1 MKKAF
6 LFFLLIPF
14 FSYAQVVTQ
23 GICTRSAGDVFTL
36 NGISQNP
43 YAGRFFCTA
52 PVNLNNNFDLRFNA
66 YLGNIFNN
74 GMAFLFIPGTQP
86 TATNPPVVI
95 STDNIHNFGT
105 GSITSDFV
113 IEFDIRGSFC
123 AAGQNTNYEPTTDI
137 NHISYW
143 RNNSSCTFGNYYSPY
158 SALGTVNYY
167 AYEPYRIRWTKSTNT
182 LETYYNNVL
191 IKSNVVDLVGLLGTT
206 VYWGFSAGCY
216 CVTGGPVITDMTL
229 NGTKVLPLSLTDFDA
244 EAKDNAVQ
252 LQWRT
257 GYEQNTSHFILERSG
272 DGIQFSPLQRIA
284 ATGNSTLPL
293 NYKAIDQEPLSGT
306 VFYRLKMLD
315 TDGRFSYSKILAVKM
330 NALAKKAIIFP
341 NPVSSELHVQVPAVK
356 KGKCTLQVIDGL
368 GRVLK
373 QQQVQL
379 NNNPLSF
386 TINIQDLQPGVY
398 WLQVQYTDGRDTQK
412 IVKQ

>member
-36 NGISQNP
+36 NGISQSP

-52 PVNLNNNFDLRFNA
+52 PVNLNSNFDLRFNA

-167 AYEPYRIRWTKSTNT
+167 AYEPYRIRWTKATNT

-191 IKSNVVDLVGLLGTT
+191 VKSNVIDLVGLLGTT

-216 CVTGGPVITDMTL
+216 CVTGGPSISGMTL
-229 NGTKVLPLSLTDFDA
+229 NGSKVLPLSLTGFAAEKKHDA
-244 EAKDNAVQ
+244 VE
-252 LQWRT
+252 LQWQT
-257 GYEQNTSHFILERSG
+257 GHEQNTSHFILERSI

-284 ATGNSTLPL
+284 AAGNSTQPV
-293 NYKAIDQEPLSGT
+293 NYTTLDKAPFSGT
-306 VFYRLKMLD
+306 NFYRLKMVD
-315 TDGRFSYSKILAVKM
+315 IDGRFTYSKILSVKM
-330 NALAKKAIIFP
+330 DAIAQKTIIFP
-341 NPVSSELHVQVPAVK
+341 NPVASELHVQLPAGK
-356 KGKCTLQVIDGL
+356 KGQCTLQVADGQ
-368 GRVLK
+368 GRVLR

-379 NNNPLSF
+379 NNNAF
-386 TINIQDLQPGVY
+386 FTTINIGDLPAGIY
-398 WLQVQYTDGRDTQK
+398 WLQVHYADGRETQK
-412 IVKQ
+412 IMKQ